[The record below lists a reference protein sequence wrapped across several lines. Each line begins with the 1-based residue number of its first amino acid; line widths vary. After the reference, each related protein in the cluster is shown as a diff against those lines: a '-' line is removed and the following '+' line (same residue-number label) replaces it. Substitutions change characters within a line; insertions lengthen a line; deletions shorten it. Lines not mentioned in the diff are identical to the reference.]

1 MATASNNQVHRHDR
15 TSLTIVPCCTSK
27 LGEQADAQV
36 QTIANR
42 LMRDEPALDGTTR
55 FAPLVK
61 QGVTSAPALI
71 IGDQQEI
78 SLFSGNAPSPLEFRM
93 ATLAQSGDI
102 VAVHQRDKAFETYL
116 TKYLDISGLTFIDP
130 HTPQDHHPGPMSIEC
145 RTNNQ
150 LSAAIAMVA
159 QRAGEL
165 QLLAFNTTGN
175 VWRLAQDISRRT
187 GVAVSV
193 AGPLPRVA
201 RRANDKIW
209 FTNRVR
215 ELLGPDAMTPT
226 HGVYGPAAAAGH
238 IARLAKHHR
247 RVVLKIPDSAGSVG
261 NIAFDSNDLRGKTV
275 AEIRNELLEVLQS
288 RGWSQRYPV
297 LVGVWDCDVV
307 SSPSVQFW
315 IPLPTEGLPIVEG
328 VFEQAVRGKA
338 GTFIGARRAAL
349 SQDLHDQLVSE
360 AMLFASLLQK
370 LGYYGRC
377 SFDAIISQP
386 PGTDLQLHW
395 IECNARWGG
404 VSIPL
409 TLANRLQPTK
419 PPCGFV
425 VVQQSL
431 GNANP
436 CSTAQLINCLD
447 GLLYQQHTTSSGVVL
462 LSPPHQD
469 QGMRIN
475 FLAIAEQQQTA
486 EHIAEMAMTRLL
498 GR

>member
-338 GTFIGARRAAL
+338 GTFIGA
-349 SQDLHDQLVSE
+349 
-360 AMLFASLLQK
+360 
-370 LGYYGRC
+370 
-377 SFDAIISQP
+377 
-386 PGTDLQLHW
+386 
-395 IECNARWGG
+395 
-404 VSIPL
+404 
-409 TLANRLQPTK
+409 
-419 PPCGFV
+419 
-425 VVQQSL
+425 
-431 GNANP
+431 
-436 CSTAQLINCLD
+436 
-447 GLLYQQHTTSSGVVL
+447 SG
-462 LSPPHQD
+462 PH
-469 QGMRIN
+469 
-475 FLAIAEQQQTA
+475 
-486 EHIAEMAMTRLL
+486 
-498 GR
+498 